1 MVPIQLPHERRQVL
15 RNHRAS
21 GVGEF
26 GPQSACKRLQE
37 LHWVEGDCGQ
47 TAHSN
52 APTDLPWPQPFGR
65 APYVVNTTEVVLFPD
80 GSEIFAGDGTE
91 PAVPGADALE
101 VGPDSL
107 AWPKVAKR
115 GAGQLAIRASS
126 HELFA

>member
-15 RNHRAS
+15 RNRRAS

-47 TAHSN
+47 TAHPN

-80 GSEIFAGDGTE
+80 GSRFLRAMELNRRF
-91 PAVPGADALE
+91 PGE
-101 VGPDSL
+101 T
-107 AWPKVAKR
+107 
-115 GAGQLAIRASS
+115 
-126 HELFA
+126 H

>member
-1 MVPIQLPHERRQVL
+1 
-15 RNHRAS
+15 
-21 GVGEF
+21 
-26 GPQSACKRLQE
+26 
-37 LHWVEGDCGQ
+37 
-47 TAHSN
+47 
-52 APTDLPWPQPFGR
+52 
-65 APYVVNTTEVVLFPD
+65 VNTTEVVLFPD